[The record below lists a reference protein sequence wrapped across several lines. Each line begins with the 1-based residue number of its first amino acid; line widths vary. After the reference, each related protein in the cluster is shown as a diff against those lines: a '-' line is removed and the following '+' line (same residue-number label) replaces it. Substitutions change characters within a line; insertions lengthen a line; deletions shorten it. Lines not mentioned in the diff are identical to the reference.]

1 MVAAMALTPTVDM
14 GTVRAAITSESARV
28 TALLRSA
35 RRADAPALGEWNLG
49 DLAVHVSLS
58 LDAVLATARGS
69 GALLDDIW
77 GLSRLSD
84 MLLGGE
90 TTRDPG
96 AMAERIEV
104 TVAQLLAELPATGGQ
119 QARPWVVQG
128 MELPLSTLACQ
139 ALNEL
144 VVHGR
149 DLARADGVAWPVARQ
164 TAALVLDGFLFPALD
179 VLGRSMVDQKVA
191 AGLTARFEVHLRG
204 GGGAH
209 LTFDDGDLSVTRSA
223 LGPVDCHL
231 SVDPAAFLLVS
242 WGRVSQWP
250 AIARGQL
257 LAWGRRPWLGL
268 RLRALL
274 RNP

>member
-1 MVAAMALTPTVDM
+1 MALTPTVDLAA
-14 GTVRAAITSESARV
+14 VRAALTSESGRLA
-28 TALLRSA
+28 ALLRSA
-35 RRADAPALGEWNLG
+35 RRVDAPALGEWNLG

-69 GALLDDIW
+69 GAMLDDIW
-77 GLSRLSD
+77 GLSGLSNI
-84 MLLGGE
+84 LIRGE
-90 TTRDPG
+90 ATRDLG
-96 AMAERIEV
+96 AIADRIDA
-104 TVAQLLAELPATGGQ
+104 TVAQLLAVLPDTGGQ
-119 QARPWVVQG
+119 ELQPWVVQG
-128 MELPLSTLACQ
+128 MELPLSTLASQ

-149 DLARADGVAWPVARQ
+149 DVALAEGVAWPVDRGA
-164 TAALVLDGFLFPALD
+164 AALILDGFLFPALD
-179 VLGRSMVDQKVA
+179 VLGRSMVHQEEA
-191 AGLTARFEVHLRG
+191 AGVRARFDVRLRG

-209 LTFDDGDLSVTRSA
+209 LTFSDGDLSVTRSA

-250 AIARGQL
+250 AIAKGQL